1 LGGYGERS
9 VNLGASL
16 ANGRFFGDRIR
27 EDRRV
32 VQVRHVDGL
41 EPWERAAWI
50 AKRESA
56 DREVRSK

>member
-1 LGGYGERS
+1 MGGYGERN
-9 VNLGASL
+9 VDLGASL

-32 VQVRHVDGL
+32 VQVRPVDGL
-41 EPWERAAWI
+41 KPWERAAWI

-56 DREVRSK
+56 KTEAND

>member
-1 LGGYGERS
+1 MGGYEKRD
-9 VNLGASL
+9 VDLGASL

-50 AKRESA
+50 AKRETA
-56 DREVRSK
+56 KREVND